1 MSMTEEAP
9 DPLWLRLAGRLLAAA
24 IVLAAAWAV
33 YLVNVD
39 TFSYP
44 RTDDA
49 VVRANVI
56 GIAPEVGGRLI
67 ALHVQDNQEV
77 AAGALLFEIDPA
89 PYEAERAVAEA
100 ELALARS
107 TSGGQENAIAAARAD
122 IVRLEAELAAATE
135 TVNRYRPLVQKGAVA
150 QLALDDAIGR
160 MRSLQASVQR
170 GRHQRDEA
178 INRLALQGGVDARV
192 KAAEARLQR
201 AELNLGYTKVHAPF
215 RARVANLNL
224 AVGAYAHPGQAL
236 FSLIDLDHWW
246 VVANFQESYIDRIRP
261 GDRAGVRL
269 VTYPDTVFEGTV
281 QDVGWGIAVGGG
293 APGAPP
299 QVPAITNWVRIA
311 NRLPVRIALPPPP
324 PGQPY
329 RMGLTATVTV
339 HRAD

>member
-1 MSMTEEAP
+1 MSMVEETP
-9 DPLWLRLAGRLLAAA
+9 DPLWLRLLGRLAAVAIVIAAA
-24 IVLAAAWAV
+24 YAV

-39 TFSYP
+39 AFRFP

-49 VVRANVI
+49 VVRANLI
-56 GIAPEVGGRLI
+56 GIAPEVGGRVV

-77 AAGALLFEIDPA
+77 EDGALLFEIDPA

-122 IVRLEAELAAATE
+122 IARLEAELAAATE

-160 MRSLQASVQR
+160 MRSLQAAVQR

-201 AELNLGYTKVHAPF
+201 AALNLSYTRVRAPF
-215 RARVANLNL
+215 RARVANMNI
-224 AVGAYAHPGQAL
+224 AVGAYAHAGQAL

-246 VVANFQESYIDRIRP
+246 VVANFQESYIDGIRP
-261 GDRAGVRL
+261 GDRAAVRL
-269 VTYPDTVFEGTV
+269 VTYPELVFEGRV
-281 QDVGWGIAVGGG
+281 QDVGWGIAVDDG

-299 QVPAITNWVRIA
+299 KVAAITNWVRIA
-311 NRLPVRIALPPPP
+311 NRLPVRIALPPPRDDK
-324 PGQPY
+324 PY